1 MILGNSKLDI
11 CERRR
16 QLTMTG
22 PGGGNLASKRAQATL
37 ERLVGMIRNVF
48 AVIVAASLALSVSD
62 LSAHA
67 QAADKFRTGMR
78 AYDASKF
85 KIAFKIL
92 KPLAEQGH
100 AEAQLI
106 VADMYNIGKGVQQ
119 DNSSAISWYR
129 KSAAQGNTEA
139 IQMLGQGMRL
149 FGETSG
155 N

>member
-1 MILGNSKLDI
+1 
-11 CERRR
+11 
-16 QLTMTG
+16 
-22 PGGGNLASKRAQATL
+22 
-37 ERLVGMIRNVF
+37 
-48 AVIVAASLALSVSD
+48 
-62 LSAHA
+62 
-67 QAADKFRTGMR
+67 MR

-129 KSAAQGNTEA
+129 KSAAKGNTEA